1 MVALSVFEITGNTIP
16 TERASAIQVIAD
28 SRQNPG
34 SLHTANKDVGDDIE
48 PRWILLRTFCC
59 FLNFFKFF
67 FSIFFQCL
75 DLGSVTAKLM

>member
-59 FLNFFKFF
+59 FLKKKK

-75 DLGSVTAKLM
+75 DLGSVTAKLT